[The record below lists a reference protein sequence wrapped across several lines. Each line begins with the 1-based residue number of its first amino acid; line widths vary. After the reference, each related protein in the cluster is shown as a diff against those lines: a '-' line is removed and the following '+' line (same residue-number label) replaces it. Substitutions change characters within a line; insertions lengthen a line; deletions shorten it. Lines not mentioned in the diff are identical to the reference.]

1 LDILK
6 MRRENFL
13 YRSCYCEENIWHL
26 AREEWFR
33 ELETVVVI
41 VSGEGRYRRFWF
53 QANAESP
60 DAPVYWDY
68 HVILLAYDKDWWV
81 WDLDTRLGLP
91 VLADIYFRKTFLPQ
105 SIDITRND
113 VILRLISAEEY
124 VSKLSSDRAHM
135 KLPSGEWVAPPPE
148 WPMIIQGKDPNLL
161 DWINIHHAAPG
172 IVLTLAEFI
181 RDYLAGT
188 TDS

>member
-1 LDILK
+1 
-6 MRRENFL
+6 M
-13 YRSCYCEENIWHL
+13 
-26 AREEWFR
+26 
-33 ELETVVVI
+33 
-41 VSGEGRYRRFWF
+41 
-53 QANAESP
+53 
-60 DAPVYWDY
+60 
-68 HVILLAYDKDWWV
+68 